1 MSPPFALAT
10 GVTTSQPL
18 IGLAELMSRVFKGEN
33 LSFIGQEL
41 LARSHLGNAEA
52 LLDLSVLL
60 QLQHKREVGL
70 ALQQEALTQQQTF
83 ELTDSSASPLK
94 LLAIYT
100 SGDLMTN
107 TPLEFL
113 AQGAGFSLQMLYV
126 AEDLPRIQ
134 AIPEHDIAIIGVSE
148 LDRNSNALALIEEIL
163 PQLNSPILNTPT
175 NIKALTRDKIS
186 HTLASC
192 DAIEMPLTLR
202 YTRAQLCSHYLLN
215 TDNDCA
221 TKKLDFPLIIRPVD
235 SHAGNDLEKISNPS
249 QLSSYLKTNSYEH
262 FFVAKFID
270 YKDSSDQYKKYR
282 VMFIDQKPFIA
293 HMAISDHW
301 MIHYLNAGMLDSA
314 AKRFIEAQVMGS
326 FDNEFAIK
334 HKRAFE
340 QLNQAVGLEYF
351 GIDCAETKEGKL
363 LVFEACAS
371 LNIHAM
377 DCEKT
382 FPYKKP
388 QMQKIFDA
396 FLQMLMKRCPTT

>member
-10 GVTTSQPL
+10 GVATSQPL

-60 QLQHKREVGL
+60 QLQHKKEVGL

-83 ELTDSSASPLK
+83 ELTDSSASPLR

-113 AQGAGFSLQMLYV
+113 SQGAGFSLQMLYV

-134 AIPEHDIAIIGVSE
+134 AIPEHDIAIVGVSE
-148 LDRNSNALALIEEIL
+148 LDRNSNALALIEDIL
-163 PQLNSPILNTPT
+163 PLLHCPILNTPAQ
-175 NIKALTRDKIS
+175 IKALARDKIS
-186 HTLASC
+186 HTLAGS
-192 DAIEMPLTLR
+192 DTIEMPLTLR
-202 YTRAQLCSHYLLN
+202 YTRAQLCSSAPLSTGPN
-215 TDNDCA
+215 STASNM
-221 TKKLDFPLIIRPVD
+221 DFPVIIRPID
-235 SHAGNDLEKISNPS
+235 SHAGNNLEKIDNPS
-249 QLSSYLKTNSYEH
+249 QLTNYLTTNTCTH
-262 FFVAKFID
+262 FFVAKFVD
-270 YKDSSDQYKKYR
+270 YKNSDGQYKKYR
-282 VMFIDQKPFIA
+282 VMFIDQQPYVA

-301 MIHYLNAGMLDSA
+301 LIHYLNAGMVDSA

-326 FDNEFAIK
+326 FDNDFAIK

-396 FLQMLMKRCPTT
+396 FLQMLVKRCTTT